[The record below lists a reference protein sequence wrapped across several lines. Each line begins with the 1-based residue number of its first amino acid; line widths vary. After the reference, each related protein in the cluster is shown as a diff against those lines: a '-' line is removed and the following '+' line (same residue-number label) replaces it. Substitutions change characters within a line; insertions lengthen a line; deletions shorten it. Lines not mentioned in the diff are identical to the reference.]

1 MRRNRNQVPESD
13 DGRGCGWRLYDR
25 GVAETHDFVVVGAGS
40 AGAVLARRLVDAG
53 ASVALVEAGGAA
65 TNPAIDDPARSH
77 ELWFSPED
85 WAFRTVPQA
94 AAAGR
99 ELHWP
104 RGKVLGGSSALN
116 GMIVVRGHRAD
127 FDGWAMLGC
136 PGWGWEDVLP
146 LFRRSEDFDRGAS
159 ELHGAGGPLRVIT
172 DYPRHPVNEAM
183 VASSVAAGIPH
194 DEDCNDGNPHGVS
207 FAQLSIRDGH
217 RETTASAFL
226 GPIAGEPRLRV
237 ITGVT
242 ASALRFAGGRCVG
255 VEGFENG
262 APWAITASAEVIL
275 CAGAIGSP
283 ELLLRSGIGPADEL
297 AALGIDVRVDAPGVG
312 RNLHDHLVVPVIVDS
327 PRPIPPGLPGLTQL
341 HSHLFWRS
349 RGGLIAPDI
358 QPLCFHVPVY
368 DPWMEGPADAYTLYS
383 GLIRP
388 ASRGTL
394 RLRSA
399 DPGVPPELDPQI
411 LTCGSD
417 LEALVDSIELCRE
430 IISQPAFADWTATE
444 RYPGPGARS
453 RDELRDYIRR
463 TAVTYHH
470 QVGTCRM
477 GLDGGAVVDPELR
490 VNGIEGLRVAD
501 ASVMPFVT
509 SGNTAAATMMI
520 AERAADL
527 VAQRPVEPA

>member
-1 MRRNRNQVPESD
+1 M
-13 DGRGCGWRLYDR
+13 
-25 GVAETHDFVVVGAGS
+25 AETHDYVVVGAGS

-53 ASVALVEAGGAA
+53 ASVALIEAGGAA

-94 AAAGR
+94 AAANR

-136 PGWGWEDVLP
+136 PGWGWEEVLP

-183 VASSVAAGIPH
+183 VAASVAAGIPH
-194 DEDCNDGNPHGVS
+194 DEDCNDGNPDGVS
-207 FAQLSIRDGH
+207 FAQLAIRDGH
-217 RETTASAFL
+217 RETTATAFL

-242 ASALRFAGGRCVG
+242 VSALRFAGGRCVG
-255 VEGFENG
+255 AEGLENG

-297 AALGIDVRVDAPGVG
+297 RGARDRGPRRCPRRRAEPPRPPRRPRHRRLAAADPAGTSGPHPAALAP
-312 RNLHDHLVVPVIVDS
+312 LL
-327 PRPIPPGLPGLTQL
+327 
-341 HSHLFWRS
+341 
-349 RGGLIAPDI
+349 A
-358 QPLCFHVPVY
+358 QP
-368 DPWMEGPADAYTLYS
+368 
-383 GLIRP
+383 
-388 ASRGTL
+388 
-394 RLRSA
+394 
-399 DPGVPPELDPQI
+399 
-411 LTCGSD
+411 
-417 LEALVDSIELCRE
+417 
-430 IISQPAFADWTATE
+430 
-444 RYPGPGARS
+444 
-453 RDELRDYIRR
+453 
-463 TAVTYHH
+463 
-470 QVGTCRM
+470 
-477 GLDGGAVVDPELR
+477 
-490 VNGIEGLRVAD
+490 
-501 ASVMPFVT
+501 
-509 SGNTAAATMMI
+509 
-520 AERAADL
+520 
-527 VAQRPVEPA
+527 QRPGRARHPAALLPRAGV

>member
-1 MRRNRNQVPESD
+1 M
-13 DGRGCGWRLYDR
+13 
-25 GVAETHDFVVVGAGS
+25 AETHDYVVIGAGS
-40 AGAVLARRLVDAG
+40 AGAVLARRLLDTG
-53 ASVALVEAGGAA
+53 ASVALLEAGGPA
-65 TNPAIDDPARSH
+65 TNPAIDDPGRSH

-94 AAAGR
+94 AAANR

-104 RGKVLGGSSALN
+104 RGRVLGGSSALN

-127 FDGWAMLGC
+127 FDGWAMAGC

-146 LFRRSEDFDRGAS
+146 LFRRSEDFDRGPS
-159 ELHGAGGPLRVIT
+159 ELHGAGGPMRVIA

-183 VASSVAAGIPH
+183 VAASVAAGIPH

-207 FAQLSIRDGH
+207 FAQLTIRDGR
-217 RETTASAFL
+217 RETTAGEFL
-226 GPIAGEPRLRV
+226 GPVAGDPRLAL

-242 ASALRFAGGRCVG
+242 ASALRFSGGRCVG
-255 VEGFENG
+255 VDGFENG
-262 APWAITASAEVIL
+262 APRSIEASREVIL
-275 CAGAIGSP
+275 SAGAIGSP

-297 AALGIDVRVDAPGVG
+297 RALGLEVRVDAPGVG

-327 PRPIPPGLPGLTQL
+327 PRPVPPALPGQIQM
-341 HSHLFWRS
+341 HSQLFWHS
-349 RGGLIAPDI
+349 RGGLVAPDI
-358 QPLCFHVPVY
+358 QPLFFHVPVY
-368 DPWMEGPADAYTLYS
+368 DDWMEGPADAYTFYA

-399 DPGVPPELDPQI
+399 EPGVAPELDPRI
-411 LTCGSD
+411 LTCASD

-430 IISQPAFADWTATE
+430 IIAQRALAHWTAQE
-444 RYPGPGARS
+444 RYPGPGARA
-453 RDELRDYIRR
+453 REELRDWVRR

-477 GLDGGAVVDPELR
+477 GLDDGAVVDPQLR
-490 VNGIEGLRVAD
+490 VNGVEGLRVAD

-520 AERAADL
+520 GEKAAELIAQSPAGRA
-527 VAQRPVEPA
+527 

>member
-1 MRRNRNQVPESD
+1 MADTRD
-13 DGRGCGWRLYDR
+13 Y
-25 GVAETHDFVVVGAGS
+25 VVVGAGS

-65 TNPAIDDPARSH
+65 TNPAIDDPGRSH

-94 AAAGR
+94 AAGGR

-104 RGKVLGGSSALN
+104 RGRVLGGSSALN

-183 VASSVAAGIPH
+183 VAASVAAGIPH

-207 FAQLSIRDGH
+207 FAQLAIRDGR
-217 RETTASAFL
+217 RETTATAFL
-226 GPIAGEPRLRV
+226 APIERDPRLRV

-242 ASALRFAGGRCVG
+242 ASALRFSDGRCVG
-255 VEGFENG
+255 VEGLENG
-262 APWAITASAEVIL
+262 VPRTILARAEVIL
-275 CAGAIGSP
+275 CAGTIGSP
-283 ELLLRSGIGPADEL
+283 ALLLRSGIGPADEL
-297 AALGIDVRVDAPGVG
+297 RALGIDVRVDACGVG
-312 RNLHDHLVVPVIVDS
+312 RNLHDHLVVPIIVDS
-327 PRPIPPGLPGLTQL
+327 PRQIPPALAGLTQL
-341 HSHLFWRS
+341 HSHLFWHS
-349 RGGLIAPDI
+349 RGGLVAPDI

-368 DPWMEGPADAYTLYS
+368 ERWMEGPADAYTLYA

-388 ASRGTL
+388 TSRGTL

-399 DPGVPPELDPQI
+399 DPTVPPELDPQI
-411 LTCGSD
+411 LTCASD

-430 IISQPAFADWTATE
+430 IISQAALGDWTAQE
-444 RYPGPGARS
+444 RYPGPGAHS
-453 RDELRDYIRR
+453 REELRDYVRR
-463 TAVTYHH
+463 TAASYHH

-477 GLDGGAVVDPELR
+477 GLDAGAVVDPELR
-490 VNGIEGLRVAD
+490 VNGVEGLRVAD

-527 VAQRPVEPA
+527 LARTPGKPGGITDSI